1 MPAAL
6 QADAHAFP
14 KSPRR
19 SPIRFFPQGR
29 EQMRDDPTESQTAT
43 APLPSTFVSHFE
55 PGLPA
60 FSAARDWPAASAGV
74 MVRLGV
80 SDGVSALVG
89 AEAGGGFRGAKM
101 IAFGGGRMQT
111 STACQLSLMLR
122 PRSIVARSTL
132 GEADVTSVKILAG
145 KDDPGARGATKR
157 SSMHPVRLED
167 VLQLVQRG
175 VHAM

>member
-1 MPAAL
+1 
-6 QADAHAFP
+6 
-14 KSPRR
+14 
-19 SPIRFFPQGR
+19 
-29 EQMRDDPTESQTAT
+29 MRDDPTESQTVT

-60 FSAARDWPAASAGV
+60 FSAARDWPAAPAGV

-132 GEADVTSVKILAG
+132 GEADVTPVKILAG
-145 KDDPGARGATKR
+145 KDDQAREGQRSVHRCIQSGSRMCFNSCSVAYTPCNCSSLSAAT
-157 SSMHPVRLED
+157 MT
-167 VLQLVQRG
+167 
-175 VHAM
+175 